1 MKMYFQIEMKS
12 QHLSDQ
18 RITEKDFEL
27 TNIYCLGQREFLS
40 K

>member
-27 TNIYCLGQREFLS
+27 TNICLGQREFLS